1 MSYRL
6 SLLDKSPVP
15 AGATAAEALAHTVR
29 RAQRAE
35 ALGYHRYWLAEHHGN
50 QTLAGS
56 APEVLAG
63 WVLNATRTIRV
74 GTGGVMLQHYS
85 PYKVAEVFRVLSN
98 LAPNRVD
105 LGIGKAPG
113 GLPQSTRALQAFH
126 DLATKPDFATLL
138 ADLDGFIGD
147 GVPATHAL
155 AGSVAYPVLH
165 SQPDKFL
172 LGGSVESA
180 ELAAHLGWKFVYAGH
195 FNGDPATISAS
206 IDAYRAIT
214 GTSPLLALHAFAADN
229 DAAARALVGEL
240 HVFTAHLP
248 TGQRVNLAT
257 REAAVEF
264 ARQAGATDIRIE
276 EKHPHVIAGS
286 AERVRADLDDLAHT
300 YGITEFIIDT
310 PVAGFAER
318 FRSIELLATITNRQA
333 A

>member
-1 MSYRL
+1 MTYRL

-15 AGATAAEALAHTVR
+15 AGATATEALAQTVL

-50 QTLAGS
+50 PGLAGS
-56 APEVLAG
+56 APEVLAA

-85 PYKVAEVFRVLSN
+85 PFKVAEVFGVLAS
-98 LAPNRVD
+98 LAPGRVD

-113 GLPQSTRALQAFH
+113 GLPTATRALQAFH
-126 DLATKPDFATLL
+126 DKASKPDFAALL
-138 ADLDGFIGD
+138 AELDGFITKGLPD
-147 GVPATHAL
+147 THPL
-155 AGSVAYPVLH
+155 AGSVAYPEPAVR
-165 SQPDKFL
+165 SQKIL

-180 ELAAHLGWKFVYAGH
+180 ELAGRLGWQFAYAGH

-206 IDAYRAIT
+206 IAAYRAIT
-214 GTSPLLALHAFAADN
+214 GTTPLLALHAFAADN
-229 DAAARALVGEL
+229 DAAARQLVGEL
-240 HVFTAHLP
+240 RVFTAHLP
-248 TGQRVNLAT
+248 SGQRVNLPT
-257 REAAVEF
+257 RDAALEF
-264 ARQAGATDIRIE
+264 ARQAGASDVRIE

-286 AERVRADLDDLAHT
+286 AERVRAELDDLARR
-300 YGITEFIIDT
+300 YGIAEFVIDT

-318 FRSIELLATITNRQA
+318 FRSLELLATAANRQA